1 MKIIRILAQI
11 KEPMRESFID
21 VCHFFHCIAM
31 DSVNLGADV
40 MHVDTLG
47 EQP

>member
-1 MKIIRILAQI
+1 MKIICILAQI
-11 KEPMRESFID
+11 ID

-40 MHVDTLG
+40 MHVDTVG
-47 EQP
+47 KQP